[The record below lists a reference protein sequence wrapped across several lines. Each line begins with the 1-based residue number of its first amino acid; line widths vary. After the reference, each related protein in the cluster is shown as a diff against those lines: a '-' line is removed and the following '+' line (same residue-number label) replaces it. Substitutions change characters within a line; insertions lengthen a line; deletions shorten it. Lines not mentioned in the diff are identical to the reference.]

1 MDFIQSLKNSE
12 NLRQDL
18 IDIRNAM
25 TDNQIELI
33 ISNETYFLSL
43 VSSEDSKIRKVVC
56 EILGKTKHESYKKII
71 FDAYLNETQLMVKPS
86 ILKALSLY
94 AIDEYLDVLNQR
106 EAELVEELVGENAK
120 HAKEE
125 LRVLRK
131 LLQPYRTLKKHEFIG
146 FENEVPLILTI
157 PAGHHE
163 ALMDELVG
171 YETKKVGLGVQ
182 IKAKD
187 IESLFECRLFSGMYF
202 PVCKAASLSVK
213 DIASDVTIKKI
224 LRFLDKCH
232 EGEGAYRFRLDLE
245 DSSLSKDL
253 AQTIESHSNGRLQNY
268 PGDYEVEIRI
278 RENLKK
284 EAVIYLKL
292 LTIIDPRFTY
302 RKQASS
308 SSLASHTAALIA
320 HYLQDYVKPDGQL
333 LDPMCNDGT
342 LLIERT
348 LMMPPHFVM
357 GLDFSQELMEKAKL
371 NANDAFVD
379 IRFVQRD
386 LRTFTHQRLF
396 DEMIC
401 QLPSVRKKEESA
413 NEEKLYQLTFSKV
426 KDLMAVGGIFAVYS
440 KENDLVSRAYNK
452 NRSYLQ
458 LKKCIPMIGKHSLYI
473 YEVLDTYTS
482 KRG

>member
-1 MDFIQSLKNSE
+1 MDLIQSLKNSE

-18 IDIRNAM
+18 IDIKNTM
-25 TDNQIELI
+25 TDENISQIIENESYFLELI
-33 ISNETYFLSL
+33 
-43 VSSEDSKIRKVVC
+43 SSDDSKIRKAVN
-56 EILGKTKHESYKKII
+56 EILGKTKQEKYKSII
-71 FDAYLNETQLMVKPS
+71 FNAYLNEQQLMIKSS
-86 ILKALSLY
+86 ILKALSAY
-94 AIDEYLDVLNQR
+94 HIEEYLDILNSR
-106 EAELVEELVGENAK
+106 EAELVEQLVGENAK

-146 FENEVPLILTI
+146 FENEVPIILTI

-187 IESLFECRLFSGMYF
+187 VESLFECRLFSGMYF
-202 PVCKAASLSVK
+202 PVCKANSLSSK
-213 DIASDVTIKKI
+213 DIASDLTIKKI
-224 LRFLDKCH
+224 LRFLDRCH
-232 EGEGAYRFRLDLE
+232 EGEGSYRFRLDLE
-245 DSSLSKDL
+245 DSSLSKEL
-253 AQTIESHSNGRLQNY
+253 AQSIESYSNGRLQNY
-268 PGDYEVEIRI
+268 PGDYEVEIRV
-278 RENLKK
+278 RENVKK

-292 LTIIDPRFTY
+292 LTITDPRFTY
-302 RKQASS
+302 RKQTSS
-308 SSLASHTAALIA
+308 SALAGHTAALIA

-371 NANDAFVD
+371 NAKDAFVD

-386 LRTFTHQRLF
+386 LRSFTHQRLF

-413 NEEKLYQLTFSKV
+413 TEEKLYQLTFSKV
-426 KDLMAVGGIFAVYS
+426 KDLMEVGGIFAVYS
-440 KENDLVSRAYNK
+440 KENDLVTRAYNK